1 MLESLS
7 TGADEA
13 GTESTSLA
21 TKEGKF
27 FGFLS
32 KTLQGLQSLLH
43 KEPPNIHPHLQEL
56 YTSQYNHH
64 LYYRGDICLG
74 INSNKAFL
82 FFEGGSAPL
91 LFSA

>member
-21 TKEGKF
+21 TKEG

-32 KTLQGLQSLLH
+32 KTLQGLHSLLH

-64 LYYRGDICLG
+64 LYYIGVTFVW
-74 INSNKAFL
+74 A
-82 FFEGGSAPL
+82 
-91 LFSA
+91 